1 MTAHDASRSV
11 DAAPLDVVLL
21 SVNWDSRA
29 PLRAQLIEDGRQ
41 IIATDDWAAT
51 RRLLRPATKP
61 RLVFVDLKDLPDAEG
76 VLNALH
82 VLMKPER
89 VLVLTAVGST
99 PASTAERLG
108 FRVLRRPVT
117 IEQITGAIS
126 TALDA
131 GR

>member
-1 MTAHDASRSV
+1 LT
-11 DAAPLDVVLL
+11 APLDVVLL

-41 IIATDDWAAT
+41 IIATDDWLAT
-51 RRLLRPATKP
+51 RRLLRPANRP
-61 RLVFVDLKDLPDAEG
+61 RLVFVDLKDLPDAED

-89 VLVLTAVGST
+89 VLVLTAVAST

-131 GR
+131 GD